1 MGLFSSEEEEREK
14 RRAAEATEQAEWH
27 RRQAAEARLAAEE
40 ARIDHEDS
48 IRWEKERKEEEE
60 KLWALAKSKRGDAIL
75 DLLHKFEEDNKS
87 KKGKIFKAIKQW
99 QVPTDKENFELF
111 VRTFDINYDYFQEID
126 WKSDTS
132 KSSELGLREMLIER
146 AQKVAKIYIKDTAPE
161 AVELLNEI
169 GQRMKDNR
177 EKLIRQR
184 DLDDKK
190 NTRGFIIFII
200 IAFLFYGLLRMCQGL
215 S

>member
-40 ARIDHEDS
+40 ARIDHENS

-111 VRTFDINYDYFQEID
+111 VHTFDINYDYIKELD
-126 WKSDTS
+126 WESDYLT
-132 KSSELGLREMLIER
+132 SSEEVGLREMLIER
-146 AQKVAKIYIKDTAPE
+146 AKKVARIYIKDSAPE

-169 GQRMKDNR
+169 EQRMKDNR
-177 EKLIRQR
+177 EKLAKE
-184 DLDDKK
+184 DKK
-190 NTRGFIIFII
+190 DNRNTIIGIT
-200 IAFLFYGLLRMCQGL
+200 IALILFGLLMMCQGY
-215 S
+215 

>member
-27 RRQAAEARLAAEE
+27 RRQAAEAQLAAEE
-40 ARIDHEDS
+40 ARIDHENS
-48 IRWEKERKEEEE
+48 IRWEQEDKEEEE
-60 KLWALAKSKRGDAIL
+60 KLRALAKSKRGDAIL

-111 VRTFDINYDYFQEID
+111 VRTFDINYDYIKELD
-126 WKSDTS
+126 WESDYLT
-132 KSSELGLREMLIER
+132 SSEEVGLREMLIER
-146 AQKVAKIYIKDTAPE
+146 AKKVARIYIKDSAPE

-169 GQRMKDNR
+169 EQRMKDNR
-177 EKLIRQR
+177 EKLAKE
-184 DLDDKK
+184 DKK
-190 NTRGFIIFII
+190 DNRNTIIGIT
-200 IAFLFYGLLRMCQGL
+200 IALILFGLLMMCQGY
-215 S
+215 

>member
-40 ARIDHEDS
+40 ARIDHENS
-48 IRWEKERKEEEE
+48 IRWEQEDKEEEE

-87 KKGKIFKAIKQW
+87 KKGKIFMTLKQW

-111 VRTFDINYDYFQEID
+111 VHTFDINYDYIKELD
-126 WKSDTS
+126 WESDYLT
-132 KSSELGLREMLIER
+132 SSEEVGLREMLIER
-146 AQKVAKIYIKDTAPE
+146 AKKVARIYIKDSAPK

-169 GQRMKDNR
+169 EQRMKDNR
-177 EKLIRQR
+177 EKLAKE
-184 DLDDKK
+184 DKK
-190 NTRGFIIFII
+190 DNRNTIIGIT
-200 IAFLFYGLLRMCQGL
+200 IALILFGLLMMCQGY
-215 S
+215 

>member
-40 ARIDHEDS
+40 ARIDHENS
-48 IRWEKERKEEEE
+48 IRWEQEDKEEEE
-60 KLWALAKSKRGDAIL
+60 RLWALAKSKRGDAIL

-87 KKGKIFKAIKQW
+87 KKGKIFMALKQW

-111 VRTFDINYDYFQEID
+111 VHTFDINYDYIQEID

-132 KSSELGLREMLIER
+132 QSSELGLREMLIER
-146 AQKVAKIYIKDTAPE
+146 AKKVARIYIKDSAPE

-169 GQRMKDNR
+169 EQRMKDNR
-177 EKLIRQR
+177 EKLAKE
-184 DLDDKK
+184 DKK
-190 NTRGFIIFII
+190 DNRNTLIGIT
-200 IAFLFYGLLRMCQGL
+200 IALILFGLLMMCQG
-215 S
+215 

>member
-87 KKGKIFKAIKQW
+87 KKGKIFMTLKQW

-111 VRTFDINYDYFQEID
+111 VHTFDINYDYIKELD
-126 WKSDTS
+126 WESDYLT
-132 KSSELGLREMLIER
+132 SSEEVGLREMLIDK
-146 AQKVAKIYIKDTAPE
+146 AKKVARIYIKDSAPE

-169 GQRMKDNR
+169 EQRMKDNR
-177 EKLIRQR
+177 EKLAKE
-184 DLDDKK
+184 DKK
-190 NTRGFIIFII
+190 DNRNTIIGIT
-200 IAFLFYGLLRMCQGL
+200 IALILFGLLMMCQGY
-215 S
+215 

>member
-40 ARIDHEDS
+40 ARIDHENS
-48 IRWEKERKEEEE
+48 IRWEQEDKEEEE

-111 VRTFDINYDYFQEID
+111 VRTFDINYDYIKEID
-126 WKSDTS
+126 WESDYLT
-132 KSSELGLREMLIER
+132 SSEEVGLREMLIDK
-146 AQKVAKIYIKDTAPE
+146 AKKVARIYIKDSAPE

-169 GQRMKDNR
+169 EQRMKENR
-177 EKLIRQR
+177 EKLAKE
-184 DLDDKK
+184 DKK
-190 NTRGFIIFII
+190 DNRNTLIGIT
-200 IAFLFYGLLRMCQGL
+200 IALILFGLLMMCQGY
-215 S
+215 

>member
-27 RRQAAEARLAAEE
+27 RRQAAEAQLAAEE
-40 ARIDHEDS
+40 ARIDHENS
-48 IRWEKERKEEEE
+48 IRWEQEDKEEEE

-111 VRTFDINYDYFQEID
+111 VRTFDINYDYIKELD
-126 WKSDTS
+126 WESDYLT
-132 KSSELGLREMLIER
+132 SSEEVGLREMLIER
-146 AQKVAKIYIKDTAPE
+146 AKKVARIYIKDSAPE

-169 GQRMKDNR
+169 EQRMKDNR
-177 EKLIRQR
+177 EKLAKE
-184 DLDDKK
+184 DKK
-190 NTRGFIIFII
+190 DNRNTLIGIT
-200 IAFLFYGLLRMCQGL
+200 IALILFGLLMMCQGY
-215 S
+215 

>member
-40 ARIDHEDS
+40 ARIDHENS
-48 IRWEKERKEEEE
+48 IRWEQEDKEEEE

-111 VRTFDINYDYFQEID
+111 VRTFDINYDYIKELD
-126 WKSDTS
+126 WESDNLA
-132 KSSELGLREMLIER
+132 SSEEVGLREMLIER
-146 AQKVAKIYIKDTAPE
+146 AKKVARIYIKDSAPE

-169 GQRMKDNR
+169 EQRMKDNR
-177 EKLIRQR
+177 EKLAKE
-184 DLDDKK
+184 DKK
-190 NTRGFIIFII
+190 DDRNTIIGIT
-200 IAFLFYGLLRMCQGL
+200 IALILFGLLMMCQGY
-215 S
+215 

>member
-27 RRQAAEARLAAEE
+27 RRQAAEAQLAAEK
-40 ARIDHEDS
+40 ARIDHENS
-48 IRWEKERKEEEE
+48 IRWEQEDKEEEE

-75 DLLHKFEEDNKS
+75 DLLHKFEKDNKS

-111 VRTFDINYDYFQEID
+111 VRTFDINYDYFTEID

-146 AQKVAKIYIKDTAPE
+146 AQKVARIYIKDTAPE

-169 GQRMKDNR
+169 GQRMKENR
-177 EKLIRQR
+177 EKLAKE
-184 DLDDKK
+184 DKK
-190 NTRGFIIFII
+190 DNRNTIIGIT
-200 IAFLFYGLLRMCQGL
+200 IALILFGLLMMCQGY
-215 S
+215 

>member
-40 ARIDHEDS
+40 ARIDHENS
-48 IRWEKERKEEEE
+48 LRWEQEDKEEEE

-111 VRTFDINYDYFQEID
+111 VRTFDINYDYIKELD
-126 WKSDTS
+126 WESDYLT
-132 KSSELGLREMLIER
+132 SSEEVGLREMLIDK
-146 AQKVAKIYIKDTAPE
+146 AKKVARIYIKDSAPE

-169 GQRMKDNR
+169 EQRMKENR
-177 EKLIRQR
+177 EKLAKE
-184 DLDDKK
+184 DKK
-190 NTRGFIIFII
+190 DNRNTIIGIT
-200 IAFLFYGLLRMCQGL
+200 IALILFGLLMMCQGY
-215 S
+215 

>member
-40 ARIDHEDS
+40 ARIDHENS
-48 IRWEKERKEEEE
+48 IRWEQEDKEEEE

-111 VRTFDINYDYFQEID
+111 VHTFDINYDYIKELD
-126 WKSDTS
+126 WESDYLT
-132 KSSELGLREMLIER
+132 SSEEVGLREMLIER
-146 AQKVAKIYIKDTAPE
+146 AKKVARIYIKDSSPE

-169 GQRMKDNR
+169 EQRMKDNR
-177 EKLIRQR
+177 EKLAKE
-184 DLDDKK
+184 DKK
-190 NTRGFIIFII
+190 DNRNTIIGIT
-200 IAFLFYGLLRMCQGL
+200 IALILFGLLMMCQGY
-215 S
+215 

>member
-14 RRAAEATEQAEWH
+14 RRAAEAAENAEWH
-27 RRQAAEARLAAEE
+27 RRQAAEAQRAAEE
-40 ARIDHEDS
+40 ARIEHEDS
-48 IRWEKERKEEEE
+48 LRWEQEDKEEEE

-87 KKGKIFKAIKQW
+87 KKGKIFMTLKQW

-111 VRTFDINYDYFQEID
+111 VRTFDINYDYFTEID

-146 AQKVAKIYIKDTAPE
+146 AKKVARIYIKDSDPE

-169 GQRMKDNR
+169 EQRMKDNR
-177 EKLIRQR
+177 EKLAKE
-184 DLDDKK
+184 DKK
-190 NTRGFIIFII
+190 DNRNTIIGIT
-200 IAFLFYGLLRMCQGL
+200 IALILFGLLMMCQG
-215 S
+215 

>member
-40 ARIDHEDS
+40 ARIDHENS
-48 IRWEKERKEEEE
+48 IRWEQEDKEEEE

-87 KKGKIFKAIKQW
+87 KKGKIFMTLKQW

-126 WKSDTS
+126 WESDNLA
-132 KSSELGLREMLIER
+132 SSEEVGLREMLIER
-146 AQKVAKIYIKDTAPE
+146 AKKVARIYIKDSAPE

-169 GQRMKDNR
+169 EQRMKDNR
-177 EKLIRQR
+177 EKLAKE
-184 DLDDKK
+184 DKK
-190 NTRGFIIFII
+190 DNRNTLIGIT
-200 IAFLFYGLLRMCQGL
+200 IALILFGLLMMCQGY
-215 S
+215 

>member
-40 ARIDHEDS
+40 ARIDHENS
-48 IRWEKERKEEEE
+48 IRWEQEDKEEEE

-111 VRTFDINYDYFQEID
+111 VRTFDINYDYIKELD
-126 WKSDTS
+126 WESDYLT
-132 KSSELGLREMLIER
+132 SSEEVGLREMLIER
-146 AQKVAKIYIKDTAPE
+146 AKKVARIYIKDSAPE

-169 GQRMKDNR
+169 EQRMKDNR
-177 EKLIRQR
+177 EKLAKE
-184 DLDDKK
+184 DKK
-190 NTRGFIIFII
+190 DNRNTLIGIT
-200 IAFLFYGLLRMCQGL
+200 IALILFGLLMMCQGY
-215 S
+215 

>member
-27 RRQAAEARLAAEE
+27 RRQAAEAQLAAEE
-40 ARIDHEDS
+40 ARIDHENS
-48 IRWEKERKEEEE
+48 IRWEQEDKEEEE

-87 KKGKIFKAIKQW
+87 KKGKIFMALKQW

-111 VRTFDINYDYFQEID
+111 VHTFDINYDYIKELD
-126 WKSDTS
+126 WESDYLT
-132 KSSELGLREMLIER
+132 SSEEVGLREMLIER
-146 AQKVAKIYIKDTAPE
+146 AKKVARIYIKDSAPE

-169 GQRMKDNR
+169 EQRMKDNR
-177 EKLIRQR
+177 EKLAKE
-184 DLDDKK
+184 DKK
-190 NTRGFIIFII
+190 DNRNTIIGIT
-200 IAFLFYGLLRMCQGL
+200 IALILFGLLMMCQGY
-215 S
+215 

>member
-40 ARIDHEDS
+40 ARIDHENS

-87 KKGKIFKAIKQW
+87 KKGKIFMTLKQW

-111 VRTFDINYDYFQEID
+111 VHTFDINYDYFQEID
-126 WKSDTS
+126 WKSDNLA
-132 KSSELGLREMLIER
+132 SSEEVGLREMLIER
-146 AQKVAKIYIKDTAPE
+146 AKKVARIYIKDSAPE

-169 GQRMKDNR
+169 EQRMKDNR
-177 EKLIRQR
+177 EKLAKE
-184 DLDDKK
+184 DKK
-190 NTRGFIIFII
+190 DNRNTLIGIT
-200 IAFLFYGLLRMCQGL
+200 IALILFGLLMMCQGY
-215 S
+215 

>member
-40 ARIDHEDS
+40 ARIDHENS
-48 IRWEKERKEEEE
+48 IRWEQEDKEEEE

-87 KKGKIFKAIKQW
+87 KKGKIFMTLKQW

-111 VRTFDINYDYFQEID
+111 VHTFDINYDYIKELD
-126 WKSDTS
+126 WESDYLT
-132 KSSELGLREMLIER
+132 SSEEVGLREMLIER
-146 AQKVAKIYIKDTAPE
+146 AKKVARIYIKDSAPE

-169 GQRMKDNR
+169 EQRMKDNR
-177 EKLIRQR
+177 EKLAKE
-184 DLDDKK
+184 DKK
-190 NTRGFIIFII
+190 DNRNTIIGIT
-200 IAFLFYGLLRMCQGL
+200 IALILFGLLMMCQG
-215 S
+215 

>member
-40 ARIDHEDS
+40 ARIDHENS
-48 IRWEKERKEEEE
+48 IRWEQEDKEEEE

-87 KKGKIFKAIKQW
+87 KKGKIFMTLKQW

-111 VRTFDINYDYFQEID
+111 VHTFDINYDYIKELD
-126 WKSDTS
+126 WESDYLT
-132 KSSELGLREMLIER
+132 SSEEVGLREMLIER
-146 AQKVAKIYIKDTAPE
+146 AKKVARIYIKDSAPE

-169 GQRMKDNR
+169 EQRMKDNR
-177 EKLIRQR
+177 EKLAKE
-184 DLDDKK
+184 DKK
-190 NTRGFIIFII
+190 DNRNTIIGIT
-200 IAFLFYGLLRMCQGL
+200 IALILFGLLMMCQGY
-215 S
+215 

>member
-40 ARIDHEDS
+40 ARIDHENS
-48 IRWEKERKEEEE
+48 IRWEQEDKEEEE

-87 KKGKIFKAIKQW
+87 KKGKIFMTLKQW

-111 VRTFDINYDYFQEID
+111 VHTFDINYDYIKELD
-126 WKSDTS
+126 WESDYLT
-132 KSSELGLREMLIER
+132 SSEEVGLREMLIER
-146 AQKVAKIYIKDTAPE
+146 AKKVARIYIKDSAPE

-169 GQRMKDNR
+169 EQRMKDNR
-177 EKLIRQR
+177 ERLAKE
-184 DLDDKK
+184 DKK
-190 NTRGFIIFII
+190 DTRNTIIGII
-200 IAFLFYGLLRMCQGL
+200 IALILFGLLMMCQGY
-215 S
+215 

>member
-27 RRQAAEARLAAEE
+27 RRQAAEAQLAAEE
-40 ARIDHEDS
+40 ARIDHENS
-48 IRWEKERKEEEE
+48 IRWEQEDKEEEE
-60 KLWALAKSKRGDAIL
+60 KLRALAKSKRGDAIL

-111 VRTFDINYDYFQEID
+111 VRTFDINYDYIKELD
-126 WKSDTS
+126 WESDYLTS
-132 KSSELGLREMLIER
+132 SEELGLREMLIER
-146 AQKVAKIYIKDTAPE
+146 AKKVARIYIKDSAPE

-169 GQRMKDNR
+169 EQRMKDNR
-177 EKLIRQR
+177 EKLAKE
-184 DLDDKK
+184 DKK
-190 NTRGFIIFII
+190 DNRNTIIGIT
-200 IAFLFYGLLRMCQGL
+200 IALILFGLLMMCQGY
-215 S
+215 

>member
-40 ARIDHEDS
+40 ARIDHENS
-48 IRWEKERKEEEE
+48 IRWEQEDKEEEE

-111 VRTFDINYDYFQEID
+111 VHTFDINYDYIKELD
-126 WKSDTS
+126 WESDYLT
-132 KSSELGLREMLIER
+132 SSEEVGLREMLIER
-146 AQKVAKIYIKDTAPE
+146 AKKVARIYIKDSAPE

-169 GQRMKDNR
+169 EQRMKDNR
-177 EKLIRQR
+177 EKLAKE
-184 DLDDKK
+184 DKK
-190 NTRGFIIFII
+190 DTRNTLIGIT
-200 IAFLFYGLLRMCQGL
+200 IALILFGLLMMCQGY
-215 S
+215 

>member
-27 RRQAAEARLAAEE
+27 RRQAAEAQLAAEE
-40 ARIDHEDS
+40 ARIDHENS
-48 IRWEKERKEEEE
+48 IRWEQEDKEEEE

-87 KKGKIFKAIKQW
+87 KKGKIFMTLKQW

-111 VRTFDINYDYFQEID
+111 VHTFDINYDYIKELD
-126 WKSDTS
+126 WESDYLT
-132 KSSELGLREMLIER
+132 SSEEVGLREMLIDK
-146 AQKVAKIYIKDTAPE
+146 AKKVARIYIKDSAPE

-169 GQRMKDNR
+169 EQRMKDNR
-177 EKLIRQR
+177 EKLAKE
-184 DLDDKK
+184 DKK
-190 NTRGFIIFII
+190 DNRNTIIGIT
-200 IAFLFYGLLRMCQGL
+200 IALILFGLLMMCQGY
-215 S
+215 

>member
-27 RRQAAEARLAAEE
+27 RRQAAEAQLAAEE

-87 KKGKIFKAIKQW
+87 KKGKIFMTLKQW

-111 VRTFDINYDYFQEID
+111 VHTFDINYDYIKELD
-126 WKSDTS
+126 WESDYLT
-132 KSSELGLREMLIER
+132 SSEEVGLREMLIDK
-146 AQKVAKIYIKDTAPE
+146 AKKVARIYIKDSAPE

-169 GQRMKDNR
+169 EQRMKDNR
-177 EKLIRQR
+177 EKLAKE
-184 DLDDKK
+184 DKK
-190 NTRGFIIFII
+190 DNRNTIIGIT
-200 IAFLFYGLLRMCQGL
+200 IALILFGLLMMCQGY
-215 S
+215 

>member
-27 RRQAAEARLAAEE
+27 RRQAAEAQLAAEE
-40 ARIDHEDS
+40 ARIDHENS
-48 IRWEKERKEEEE
+48 IRWEQEDKEEEE

-111 VRTFDINYDYFQEID
+111 VRTFDINYDYIKELD
-126 WKSDTS
+126 WESDYLT
-132 KSSELGLREMLIER
+132 SSEEVGLREMLIER
-146 AQKVAKIYIKDTAPE
+146 AKKVARIYIKDSAPE

-169 GQRMKDNR
+169 EQRMKENR
-177 EKLIRQR
+177 EKLAKE
-184 DLDDKK
+184 DKK
-190 NTRGFIIFII
+190 DNRNTLIGIT
-200 IAFLFYGLLRMCQGL
+200 IALILFGLLMMCQGY
-215 S
+215 

>member
-27 RRQAAEARLAAEE
+27 RRQAAEARLAAEK
-40 ARIDHEDS
+40 ARIDHENS
-48 IRWEKERKEEEE
+48 IRWEQEDKEEEE

-111 VRTFDINYDYFQEID
+111 VRTFDINYDYIKELD
-126 WKSDTS
+126 WESDYLT
-132 KSSELGLREMLIER
+132 SSEEVGLREMLIER
-146 AQKVAKIYIKDTAPE
+146 AKKVARIYIKDSAPE

-169 GQRMKDNR
+169 EQRMKENR
-177 EKLIRQR
+177 EKLAKE
-184 DLDDKK
+184 DKK
-190 NTRGFIIFII
+190 DNRNTIIGIT
-200 IAFLFYGLLRMCQGL
+200 IALILFGLLMMCQG
-215 S
+215 

>member
-40 ARIDHEDS
+40 ARIDHENS
-48 IRWEKERKEEEE
+48 IRWEQEDKEEEE

-87 KKGKIFKAIKQW
+87 KKGKIFMTLKQW

-111 VRTFDINYDYFQEID
+111 VHTFDINYDYIKELD
-126 WKSDTS
+126 WESDYLT
-132 KSSELGLREMLIER
+132 SSEEVGLREMLIDK
-146 AQKVAKIYIKDTAPE
+146 AKKVARIYIKDSAPE

-169 GQRMKDNR
+169 EQRMKDNR
-177 EKLIRQR
+177 EKLAKE
-184 DLDDKK
+184 DKK
-190 NTRGFIIFII
+190 DNRNTIIGIT
-200 IAFLFYGLLRMCQGL
+200 IALILFGLLMMCQGY
-215 S
+215 

>member
-27 RRQAAEARLAAEE
+27 RRQAAEAQLAAEE

-87 KKGKIFKAIKQW
+87 KKGKIFMTLKQW

-111 VRTFDINYDYFQEID
+111 VHTFDINYDYIKELD
-126 WKSDTS
+126 WESDYLT
-132 KSSELGLREMLIER
+132 SSEKVGLREMLIDK
-146 AQKVAKIYIKDTAPE
+146 AKKVARIYIKDSAPE

-169 GQRMKDNR
+169 EQRMKDNR
-177 EKLIRQR
+177 ERLAKE
-184 DLDDKK
+184 DKK
-190 NTRGFIIFII
+190 DTRNTIIGII
-200 IAFLFYGLLRMCQGL
+200 IALILFGLLLMCQGY
-215 S
+215 

>member
-40 ARIDHEDS
+40 ARIDHENS
-48 IRWEKERKEEEE
+48 IRWEQEDKEEEE

-87 KKGKIFKAIKQW
+87 KKGKIFMTLKQW

-111 VRTFDINYDYFQEID
+111 VHTFDINYDYIQEID

-132 KSSELGLREMLIER
+132 QSSELGLREMLIER
-146 AQKVAKIYIKDTAPE
+146 AKKVARIYIKDSAPE

-169 GQRMKDNR
+169 EQRMKDNR
-177 EKLIRQR
+177 EKLAKE
-184 DLDDKK
+184 DKK
-190 NTRGFIIFII
+190 DNRNTLIGIT
-200 IAFLFYGLLRMCQGL
+200 IALILFGLLMMCQG
-215 S
+215 

>member
-27 RRQAAEARLAAEE
+27 RRQAAEAQLAAEE
-40 ARIDHEDS
+40 ARIDHENS
-48 IRWEKERKEEEE
+48 IRWEQEDKEEEE

-87 KKGKIFKAIKQW
+87 KKGKIFMTLKQW

-111 VRTFDINYDYFQEID
+111 VHTFDINYDYIQEID

-132 KSSELGLREMLIER
+132 QSSELGLREMLIER
-146 AQKVAKIYIKDTAPE
+146 AKKVARIYIKDSAPE

-169 GQRMKDNR
+169 EQRMKDNR
-177 EKLIRQR
+177 EKLAKE
-184 DLDDKK
+184 DKK
-190 NTRGFIIFII
+190 DNRNTLIGIT
-200 IAFLFYGLLRMCQGL
+200 IALILFGLLMMCQG
-215 S
+215 

>member
-40 ARIDHEDS
+40 ARIDHENS
-48 IRWEKERKEEEE
+48 IRWEQEDKEEEE

-87 KKGKIFKAIKQW
+87 KKGKIFMTLKQW

-111 VRTFDINYDYFQEID
+111 VHTFDINYDYIQEID

-132 KSSELGLREMLIER
+132 QSSELGLREMLIER
-146 AQKVAKIYIKDTAPE
+146 AKKVSRIYIKDSAPE

-169 GQRMKDNR
+169 EQRMKDNR
-177 EKLIRQR
+177 EKLAKE
-184 DLDDKK
+184 DKK
-190 NTRGFIIFII
+190 DNRNTLIGIT
-200 IAFLFYGLLRMCQGL
+200 IALILFGLLMMCQG
-215 S
+215 

>member
-40 ARIDHEDS
+40 ARIDHENS
-48 IRWEKERKEEEE
+48 IRWEQEDKEEEE

-111 VRTFDINYDYFQEID
+111 VRTFDINYDYIKELD
-126 WKSDTS
+126 WESDYLT
-132 KSSELGLREMLIER
+132 SSEEVGLREMLIER
-146 AQKVAKIYIKDTAPE
+146 AKKVARIYIKDSAPE

-169 GQRMKDNR
+169 EQRMKENR
-177 EKLIRQR
+177 EKLAKE
-184 DLDDKK
+184 DKK
-190 NTRGFIIFII
+190 DNRNTIIGIT
-200 IAFLFYGLLRMCQGL
+200 IALILFGLLMMCQGY
-215 S
+215 

>member
-27 RRQAAEARLAAEE
+27 RRQAAEAQLAAEE
-40 ARIDHEDS
+40 ARIDHENS

-111 VRTFDINYDYFQEID
+111 VRTFDINYDYIKELD
-126 WKSDTS
+126 WESDYLT
-132 KSSELGLREMLIER
+132 SSEEVGLREMLIDK
-146 AQKVAKIYIKDTAPE
+146 AKKVARIYIKDSAPE

-169 GQRMKDNR
+169 EQRMKENR
-177 EKLIRQR
+177 EKLAKE
-184 DLDDKK
+184 DKK
-190 NTRGFIIFII
+190 DNRNTLIGIT
-200 IAFLFYGLLRMCQGL
+200 IALILFGLLMMCQGY
-215 S
+215 

>member
-40 ARIDHEDS
+40 ARIDHENS
-48 IRWEKERKEEEE
+48 IRWEQEDKEEEE

-87 KKGKIFKAIKQW
+87 KKGKIFMALKQW

-111 VRTFDINYDYFQEID
+111 VHTFDINYDYIQEID

-132 KSSELGLREMLIER
+132 QSSELGLREMLIER
-146 AQKVAKIYIKDTAPE
+146 AKKVARIYIKDSAPE

-169 GQRMKDNR
+169 EQRMKDNR
-177 EKLIRQR
+177 EKLAKE
-184 DLDDKK
+184 DKK
-190 NTRGFIIFII
+190 DNRNTLIGIT
-200 IAFLFYGLLRMCQGL
+200 IALILFGLLMMCQG
-215 S
+215 

>member
-40 ARIDHEDS
+40 ARIDHENS
-48 IRWEKERKEEEE
+48 IRWEQEDKEEEE

-111 VRTFDINYDYFQEID
+111 VRTFDINYDYIKELD
-126 WKSDTS
+126 WESDYLT
-132 KSSELGLREMLIER
+132 SSEEVGLREMLIER
-146 AQKVAKIYIKDTAPE
+146 AKKVARIYIKDSAPE

-169 GQRMKDNR
+169 EQRMKDNR
-177 EKLIRQR
+177 EKLAKE
-184 DLDDKK
+184 DKK
-190 NTRGFIIFII
+190 DNRNTIIGIT
-200 IAFLFYGLLRMCQGL
+200 IALILFGLLMMCQGY
-215 S
+215 

>member
-40 ARIDHEDS
+40 ARIDHENS
-48 IRWEKERKEEEE
+48 IRWEQEDKEEEE

-87 KKGKIFKAIKQW
+87 KKGKIFMTLKQW

-111 VRTFDINYDYFQEID
+111 VHTFDINYDYIQEID

-132 KSSELGLREMLIER
+132 QSSELGLREMLIER
-146 AQKVAKIYIKDTAPE
+146 AKKVARIYIKDSAPE

-169 GQRMKDNR
+169 EQRMKDNR
-177 EKLIRQR
+177 EKLAKE
-184 DLDDKK
+184 DKK
-190 NTRGFIIFII
+190 DNRNTLIGIT
-200 IAFLFYGLLRMCQGL
+200 IALILFGLLMMCQGY
-215 S
+215 

>member
-1 MGLFSSEEEEREK
+1 MGLFFDNEEEEREK

-27 RRQAAEARLAAEE
+27 RRQAAEAQLAAEK
-40 ARIDHEDS
+40 ARIDHENS
-48 IRWEKERKEEEE
+48 IRWEQEDKEEEE

-111 VRTFDINYDYFQEID
+111 VRTFDINYDYIKELD
-126 WKSDTS
+126 WESDYLT
-132 KSSELGLREMLIER
+132 SSEEVGLREMLIER
-146 AQKVAKIYIKDTAPE
+146 AKKVARIYIKDSAPE

-169 GQRMKDNR
+169 EQRMKDNR
-177 EKLIRQR
+177 EKLAKE
-184 DLDDKK
+184 DKK
-190 NTRGFIIFII
+190 DNRNTLIGIT
-200 IAFLFYGLLRMCQGL
+200 IALILFGLLMMCQGY
-215 S
+215 